1 MQTARDRWAK
11 RVQQWEQSG
20 LTAAAFAAEWDIN
33 PRTLAFWKWKLRK
46 EQAEVG
52 APTADSSPRFVDVTP
67 PASAWW
73 QVRAERIE
81 VVIDDRIV
89 VRIPDA
95 FDPDALRRVVE
106 ALTGDAETE
115 A

>member
-1 MQTARDRWAK
+1 MQVARDRWAK

-33 PRTLAFWKWKLRK
+33 PRTLAYWKWKLRK
-46 EQAEVG
+46 ERAESG
-52 APTADSSPRFVDVTP
+52 TTTAESSPRFVEVTP
-67 PASAWW
+67 PGSAWW
-73 QVRAERIE
+73 QPGAERIE

-95 FDPDALRRVVE
+95 FDPDTLRRVVD
-106 ALTGDAETE
+106 ALTADAEKG